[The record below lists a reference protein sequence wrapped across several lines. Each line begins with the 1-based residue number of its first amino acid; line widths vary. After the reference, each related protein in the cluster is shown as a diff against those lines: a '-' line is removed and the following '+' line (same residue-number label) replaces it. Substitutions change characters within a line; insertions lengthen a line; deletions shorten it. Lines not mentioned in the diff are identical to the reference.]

1 MTSLGWFLFILLLIM
16 VVGSMILINKYLT
29 SIFNKKY
36 FLFFIIFGSAIISAL
51 FIIPKTYTSLILE
64 SDIEIAD
71 KVQILEKSK
80 SEYAN
85 QKKLIDKLRIKQLKK
100 ESKTLK
106 KQLKKEPD
114 EEKQLKYSGIVAEIE
129 RIPGIKSNVKNIK
142 KSIRKQNIQL
152 KSESVSM
159 LVKRNRFVIFV
170 CFSSLIFIFI
180 VLYVIGTIKKPA
192 MIKEYEAEV
201 ARFNA
206 EEERKRKEK
215 EADKERKRNEK
226 IYEIA
231 NYLFTN
237 NLNFLDVQNAYQ
249 IVNEYEKTV
258 SSLKKEIHHA
268 ENTMSESILD
278 VNDLFEIPDLIGKK
292 NRAKKSFNMKSDQLE
307 NFEEKNKSLYLQKKS
322 LISAFPKQ
330 TSEFCEKYGAEIINC
345 INELINKAKK
355 EEEELKLQEQKKE
368 QERIKRQ
375 EQAKMEEFK
384 AVDDNRKIANE
395 LSKKIQNEE
404 DCSKKIKELGNF
416 TALFQ
421 KSVFEKKRIDFGHLN
436 VLEEI
441 LDKIEDLRT
450 FIPESDINNIER
462 SQKKI
467 LASFE
472 NAENINDVQVNIDI
486 IKESFEKILAK

>member
-1 MTSLGWFLFILLLIM
+1 M
-16 VVGSMILINKYLT
+16 
-29 SIFNKKY
+29 
-36 FLFFIIFGSAIISAL
+36 
-51 FIIPKTYTSLILE
+51 
-64 SDIEIAD
+64 
-71 KVQILEKSK
+71 
-80 SEYAN
+80 
-85 QKKLIDKLRIKQLKK
+85 R
-100 ESKTLK
+100 
-106 KQLKKEPD
+106 
-114 EEKQLKYSGIVAEIE
+114 
-129 RIPGIKSNVKNIK
+129 R
-142 KSIRKQNIQL
+142 
-152 KSESVSM
+152 
-159 LVKRNRFVIFV
+159 LV
-170 CFSSLIFIFI
+170 
-180 VLYVIGTIKKPA
+180 
-192 MIKEYEAEV
+192 
-201 ARFNA
+201 
-206 EEERKRKEK
+206 
-215 EADKERKRNEK
+215 
-226 IYEIA
+226 
-231 NYLFTN
+231 
-237 NLNFLDVQNAYQ
+237 
-249 IVNEYEKTV
+249 
-258 SSLKKEIHHA
+258 
-268 ENTMSESILD
+268 
-278 VNDLFEIPDLIGKK
+278 
-292 NRAKKSFNMKSDQLE
+292 
-307 NFEEKNKSLYLQKKS
+307 LQKKS